1 MRALVRA
8 REVSKK
14 QAGKRG
20 TGAARR
26 AGGALSRIHPPVAAC
41 PPRKRAYFASS
52 RSAACTATASVFAF
66 RISFSRVRVRRC
78 WTALMTIAP
87 TMST

>member
-1 MRALVRA
+1 MPALIHARGASRRQA
-8 REVSKK
+8 RE
-14 QAGKRG
+14 RG

-41 PPRKRAYFASS
+41 LPKKRDYFASS